1 MASFAAFLVI
11 HCDHVTIMSMHCRI
25 DRKGLNPLPQSSGPD
40 LTGDTR
46 TPSELMARCNE
57 LYGLWGKYEAHGIA
71 TSSNQDTAAEVAL
84 SDCRRKDFTAGIAA
98 LEHLLDRDK
107 IPFPPKG
114 RG

>member
-1 MASFAAFLVI
+1 
-11 HCDHVTIMSMHCRI
+11 
-25 DRKGLNPLPQSSGPD
+25 
-40 LTGDTR
+40 
-46 TPSELMARCNE
+46 MARCNE

-98 LEHLLDRDK
+98 LEHLLDLDK

-114 RG
+114 RGETARA